1 MKLKPTIKHLLEDKN
16 HLSIHS
22 RQKMNK
28 GARKSFPGSNFKV
41 SCILPQKTT
50 TQSVHKAEIVVSE
63 TTSVTDGHG
72 YGVSNGS
79 SLNEVNANPQSPFP
93 KLNVE
98 AAVTALQEKPLETAR
113 GMITNSG
120 DEKPVEKNMQDQIR
134 DSIAI
139 SDPLQKNRSAKKRHS
154 LSKELALLKQDEGV
168 SNIMKEMEGKYKSDR
183 RRTGYIKEMEDRAFP
198 QQKRILD
205 AIAENNAKKTKLSA
219 PDVTEGLPLQNVTSP
234 QVSLVNICLFKCI
247 MIFFCFFV
255 FCLSIVPNGWLL
267 LFLWLLPVFLRML
280 IDKKNLQ
287 SVI

>member
-1 MKLKPTIKHLLEDKN
+1 MKPTIKHLLEDKN

-50 TQSVHKAEIVVSE
+50 TQSVHKAEIVVSA

-219 PDVTEGLPLQNVTSP
+219 PDVTEGLPLRNVTSP
-234 QVSLVNICLFKCI
+234 QVSLVNIWLFKCNL
-247 MIFFCFFV
+247 IFFLFV
-255 FCLSIVPNGWLL
+255 FFFRLSIFPNGWLL

>member
-1 MKLKPTIKHLLEDKN
+1 MKPTIKHLLEDKN

-120 DEKPVEKNMQDQIR
+120 DENPVEKNLQDQIR

-139 SDPLQKNRSAKKRHS
+139 SDQLQKNRSAKKRHS

-219 PDVTEGLPLQNVTSP
+219 PDVTEGLPLRNVTSP
-234 QVSLVNICLFKCI
+234 QVSLVNIWLFKCNL
-247 MIFFCFFV
+247 IFFLFV
-255 FCLSIVPNGWLL
+255 FFFRLSIFPNGWLL